1 MFSQPY
7 QLEEIG
13 FACCFR
19 VYYRW
24 RTHRA
29 RPCPAL
35 AALDRETLGS
45 LLHPYGIWEGGARPA
60 VATSVS
66 IRRASRRHS
75 GGRGEAGGSDERKH
89 PPGKPAA
96 FGREGRGP
104 R

>member
-7 QLEEIG
+7 QLEGIG

-29 RPCPAL
+29 CPCTAL

-45 LLHPYGIWEGGARPA
+45 LLHPYGIRILEASAGRNRRRGAGKSAADRN
-60 VATSVS
+60 
-66 IRRASRRHS
+66 R
-75 GGRGEAGGSDERKH
+75 GCLRGEDER
-89 PPGKPAA
+89 P
-96 FGREGRGP
+96 RE
-104 R
+104 